1 VYRVIWKHG
10 LPTDQEGPMSRGRN
24 LPSKTCP
31 RCGRPFTWRKKW
43 QRDWANVIY
52 CSDRCRRRQP
62 LATSG
67 EAR

>member
-1 VYRVIWKHG
+1 MNRCRD
-10 LPTDQEGPMSRGRN
+10 LPA
-24 LPSKTCP
+24 KTCP

-62 LATSG
+62 RAHSA